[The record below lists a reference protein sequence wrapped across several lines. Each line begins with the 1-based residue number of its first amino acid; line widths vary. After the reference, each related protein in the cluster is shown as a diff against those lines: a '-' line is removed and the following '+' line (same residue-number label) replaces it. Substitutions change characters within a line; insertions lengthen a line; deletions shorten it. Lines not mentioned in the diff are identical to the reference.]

1 MFVSSYRITKFA
13 LQNFWRNFW
22 LSIITL
28 SMLVLTLVTINILLV
43 LNFVTN
49 QAIQTVEERIEV
61 SVYFDKEVEQ
71 STVDS
76 AVEYLRGISQV
87 RDVVVVDPEKA
98 LENFSKNHKDDES
111 IMASLEELDSNPF
124 GPTLIVKS
132 YTAEDF
138 DIILDALEN
147 PEFSDFIREK
157 DFSDYQAIVSRI
169 KDTTDNIRFFGM
181 VMSAVFLLIAVLI
194 VFNTVRIGIFIH
206 KEEIGIMKL
215 VGATNWF
222 VKAPFI
228 LEMIILSFVAVGI
241 VVLVSYPVLAIL
253 ESKFAL
259 FFGGVQ
265 VGLIN
270 YFEINGL
277 NIFGTQLM
285 VLIAITVISTLLAM
299 RRYLKV

>member
-1 MFVSSYRITKFA
+1 MKPTVNVASP
-13 LQNFWRNFW
+13 
-22 LSIITL
+22 TL
-28 SMLVLTLVTINILLV
+28 SPLL
-43 LNFVTN
+43 L
-49 QAIQTVEERIEV
+49 I
-61 SVYFDKEVEQ
+61 SVYAPLGK
-71 STVDS
+71 S
-76 AVEYLRGISQV
+76 
-87 RDVVVVDPEKA
+87 P
-98 LENFSKNHKDDES
+98 ES
-111 IMASLEELDSNPF
+111 ITYCSLPF

-228 LEMIILSFVAVGI
+228 LELIILSFVAVGI

>member
-1 MFVSSYRITKFA
+1 
-13 LQNFWRNFW
+13 
-22 LSIITL
+22 
-28 SMLVLTLVTINILLV
+28 
-43 LNFVTN
+43 
-49 QAIQTVEERIEV
+49 
-61 SVYFDKEVEQ
+61 
-71 STVDS
+71 
-76 AVEYLRGISQV
+76 
-87 RDVVVVDPEKA
+87 
-98 LENFSKNHKDDES
+98 
-111 IMASLEELDSNPF
+111 
-124 GPTLIVKS
+124 
-132 YTAEDF
+132 
-138 DIILDALEN
+138 
-147 PEFSDFIREK
+147 
-157 DFSDYQAIVSRI
+157 
-169 KDTTDNIRFFGM
+169 
-181 VMSAVFLLIAVLI
+181 MSAVFLLIAVLI

-285 VLIAITVISTLLAM
+285 VLIAITVISTMLAM

>member
-1 MFVSSYRITKFA
+1 MFVSSYRIIKFA

-61 SVYFDKEVEQ
+61 SVYFEKEVQE
-71 STVDS
+71 STVNS
-76 AVEYLRGISQV
+76 AVEYLRDISQV
-87 RDVVVVDPEKA
+87 RDVVVVDPETA
-98 LENFSKNHKDDES
+98 LENFSKSHKNDES
-111 IMASLEELDSNPF
+111 IMASLEELGDNPF

-132 YTAEDF
+132 YSTEDF
-138 DIILDALEN
+138 NIILDALEN

-181 VMSAVFLLIAVLI
+181 IMSAVFLLIAVLI

-270 YFEINGL
+270 YFEVNGL
-277 NIFGTQLM
+277 NIFGTQLL